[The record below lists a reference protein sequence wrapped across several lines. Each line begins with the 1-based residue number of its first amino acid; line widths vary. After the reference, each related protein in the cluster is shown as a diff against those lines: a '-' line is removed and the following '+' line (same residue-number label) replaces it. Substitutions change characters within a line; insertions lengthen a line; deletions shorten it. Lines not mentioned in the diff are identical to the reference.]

1 MCYLPDE
8 AGDGLHV
15 HEQQADMPGSGRT
28 IPTLAYGYASQAQG
42 PVVIVLHAI
51 FGPGSFERDVARR
64 LAQAGFAVL
73 LPDLFCREG
82 PLAEPSF
89 EAALARNSRHHAPR
103 AMEDI
108 AVIVR
113 HLSETGRPVG
123 LIGFCLGG
131 TYALLAATRLP
142 LVKASGCTMAF
153 RSTPVHRPTI
163 RTTPSTKLTS
173 YRCRCSVSLEQPISS
188 SALSMCKPTR
198 RRQAPR
204 VNQLTSRFFRT
215 RATRS

>member
-15 HEQQADMPGSGRT
+15 HEQQADMPGSGRA

-113 HLSETGRPVG
+113 HLSETGRSG
-123 LIGFCLGG
+123 SSGFVW
-131 TYALLAATRLP
+131 AAPMLFLP
-142 LVKASGCTMAF
+142 PRAF
-153 RSTPVHRPTI
+153 RS
-163 RTTPSTKLTS
+163 S
-173 YRCRCSVSLEQPISS
+173 
-188 SALSMCKPTR
+188 
-198 RRQAPR
+198 RQAGVPWLSDQHPSIAQQSGQPHR
-204 VNQLTSRFFRT
+204 
-215 RATRS
+215 RS